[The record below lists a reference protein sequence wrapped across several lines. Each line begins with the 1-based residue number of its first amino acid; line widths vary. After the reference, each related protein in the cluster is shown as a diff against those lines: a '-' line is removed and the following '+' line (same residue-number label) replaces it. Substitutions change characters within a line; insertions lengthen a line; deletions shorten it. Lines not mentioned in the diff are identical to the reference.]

1 MRRWPPRRTACTEP
15 TAKQAKGLPGAALPF
30 SAIAALHLLGVIAYT
45 GIFVSYGPANTMK
58 NQKKAYLFGLGA
70 VACWST
76 VATAF
81 KLSLGYF
88 SPAQLLLVA
97 TATSLVLL
105 LGLLAVQGKLRYLGR
120 YLRDRPGYYLL
131 LGLLNPALYYLILFQ
146 AYDRLPAQ
154 QAQTLNYTWAIT
166 LTLLAVPFLGQKIR
180 GQDWVAIVLGYLGAM
195 VIATRGDLLDLN
207 FEDPL
212 GVALALASTVIWAG
226 YWILNTRNQGDPL
239 VALTLSF
246 LLALPFILL
255 ATALWSDFALTAWQ
269 GWVGAV
275 YVGLFEMGFAFV
287 MWLLAMKHAENT
299 ARISNLIFISPF
311 ASLLLLRFLVGEAIY
326 PATIAGLV
334 MIVAALLIQQLR
346 LGPRFAKARGAE

>member
-1 MRRWPPRRTACTEP
+1 
-15 TAKQAKGLPGAALPF
+15 
-30 SAIAALHLLGVIAYT
+30 
-45 GIFVSYGPANTMK
+45 MK
-58 NQKKAYLFGLGA
+58 NQKKAYIYGLGA

-97 TATSLVLL
+97 TVSSLLLL
-105 LGLLAVQGKLRYLGR
+105 LGMLAWQGKLSYLARYFR
-120 YLRDRPGYYLL
+120 ARPGYYLL
-131 LGLLNPALYYLILFQ
+131 LGAINPALYYLVLFQ

-180 GQDWVAIVLGYLGAM
+180 KQDWIAIVLGYLGAM
-195 VIATRGDLLDLN
+195 VIATKGDLLSLN
-207 FEDPL
+207 FEDPM
-212 GVALALASTVIWAG
+212 GVALALFSTLLWAG
-226 YWILNTRNQGDPL
+226 YWILSARNQDDPL

-246 LLALPFILL
+246 VLALPLVVL
-255 ATALWSDFALTAWQ
+255 ATALWSDFNLTAWQ
-269 GWVGAV
+269 GWVGAI

-287 MWLLAMKHAENT
+287 MWLLAMRYAENT

-311 ASLLLLRFLVGEAIY
+311 ASLLLLRFLVGEEIY
-326 PATIAGLV
+326 PATLVGLS
-334 MIVAALLIQQLR
+334 MIVAALLIQQV
-346 LGPRFAKARGAE
+346 KSKSEKHQKQGAGTC